1 MRTQRK
7 KTKKVIRGGGRFD
20 YTSIRIE
27 DKNLLPRKLADPNAT
42 VYYGPAIS
50 HKGYRYG
57 AATDHFGGYYHTFAC
72 MLNTTDAC
80 KNAAAKV
87 EYCANKLYNNR
98 DEHSDRYSTSE
109 RYSSSKL
116 DNYYKDNMNQ
126 IFEESGCYAFLDFI
140 IRANRQMMGH
150 EFNNYDTFIVI
161 LKGIFDEK
169 FFDESFV
176 SVSKSEFFK
185 YLDYTRVK
193 IRSGLFNGKKYDAKS
208 ASYLA
213 NKYKSQLDR
222 FLSVWSTKTLN
233 DRYER
238 VMALKEE
245 VEALEAASEKAT

>member
-1 MRTQRK
+1 MRTQR
-7 KTKKVIRGGGRFD
+7 KTKKVIRGGGLD
-20 YTSIRIE
+20 SVLYSHNWVINIPY
-27 DKNLLPRKLADPNAT
+27 DKLLPRELAAPDAT
-42 VYYGPAIS
+42 IYYGPAIS
-50 HKGYRYG
+50 HKEYRYSR
-57 AATDHFGGYYHTFAC
+57 GYETFEC

-87 EYCANKLYNNR
+87 EYCANKLN
-98 DEHSDRYSTSE
+98 SDRSDDRSSTSE

-140 IRANRQMMGH
+140 IRANRKMMGH
-150 EFNNYDTFIVI
+150 EYNNYSTFLVI
-161 LKGIFDEK
+161 LKGIFEDK
-169 FFDESFV
+169 FFYESF
-176 SVSKSEFFK
+176 KDKFHFFK
-185 YLDYTRVK
+185 SMDSTIARHRPSLHT
-193 IRSGLFNGKKYDAKS
+193 GTKYEASD

-213 NKYKSQLDR
+213 KKYKSQLDR

-245 VEALEAASEKAT
+245 VEELEAASKKAT